1 MAACNAETILA
12 RALHGHYARAGDE
25 AFALIREAITAS
37 GDIIPGDGVLHVRLD
52 PLTAPRR
59 TRALGALCAELNTAR
74 TCYPGTTLTLRY
86 EVKEHPGTA

>member
-1 MAACNAETILA
+1 LFSGVRVLTGCLPRQEA
-12 RALHGHYARAGDE
+12 RAADE
-25 AFALIREAITAS
+25 AFALIREALTAS

-59 TRALGALCAELNTAR
+59 TRALTALCHQLNTTQTR
-74 TCYPGTTLTLRY
+74 YPGTTLTLRY